1 MTNNNENSRNLY
13 YVVTT
18 MGSVSVYAD
27 NEAQAEIKALDRV
40 RDLGE
45 PAVLSVSEY
54 WHTRCNATDNND
66 NDKPQ
71 SETMTDRDAH
81 LQKSFDDIVTEV
93 CIADIPTARLVA
105 MLAESCQSGRFVSAD
120 MRRHATEI
128 LRRMGDRGLYTPI
141 GS

>member
-1 MTNNNENSRNLY
+1 MSNTNENSRNLY
-13 YVVTT
+13 RVVTT
-18 MGSVSVYAD
+18 RGSVCVYAD
-27 NEAQAEIKALDRV
+27 NETEAEVKALDRI
-40 RDLGE
+40 RHLGK

-54 WHTRCNATDNND
+54 WHTGCNATSD

-105 MLAESCQSGRFVSAD
+105 MLAESCQSGRFVSAY
-120 MRRHATEI
+120 MRQHATEI
-128 LRRMGDRGLYTPI
+128 LRRMESRNLYVPI